1 MPERYAVGSGV
12 RLPSQAERRF
22 APAFPEAAPG
32 PHGVSPAHLQPNYP
46 MSSPVLSHPVAD
58 TARAVSIDA
67 LRSILT
73 LLVVAHHAVLGYFLY
88 APPLGAFDRNLIWG
102 AFPVIDAARAP
113 GVDALVLWNDSFF
126 MALLFWVSGL
136 FVGPSLAR
144 KGPGQFL
151 GDRLMR
157 LGLPFVVSAG
167 VLAPLAYFPAYLQ
180 RAAATEAAGFVDAWL
195 NLGRWVAG
203 PAWFL
208 WVLLAFSML
217 TAILASAAPQTFCAL
232 TRLGAWCRERPS
244 RLVLVWTGAALAAYV
259 PAVLFVHPMAWAGW
273 GPFFVQTSRVGLYAV
288 YFLFGVALGLG
299 GGLTRD
305 LVAPDGPMAR
315 RWALWQAVAG
325 LVFVGFVAVVIAVA
339 IKGSQGVFS
348 PAWNLAAAALMA
360 VSGVLTSVGL
370 LAYVARRRSVESP
383 VWASLRR
390 NAYGI
395 YLVHYAIV
403 TWLQYGFLHVSL
415 PGLAKAFIVTVAAIV
430 LSWVL
435 AAGLRRL
442 PGLRAIL

>member
-1 MPERYAVGSGV
+1 MPS
-12 RLPSQAERRF
+12 
-22 APAFPEAAPG
+22 PE
-32 PHGVSPAHLQPNYP
+32 
-46 MSSPVLSHPVAD
+46 LSHPTAD
-58 TARAVSIDA
+58 TPRTVAIDA

-73 LLVVAHHAVLGYFLY
+73 LLVVAHHAVLAYFLY

-144 KGPGQFL
+144 KGPGRFL
-151 GDRLMR
+151 RDRLMR
-157 LGLPFVVSAG
+157 LGVPFVVSAG
-167 VLAPLAYFPAYLQ
+167 VLAPLAYYPAYLQ
-180 RAAATEAAGFVDAWL
+180 RATATEAAGFIEAWL

-208 WVLLAFSML
+208 WVLLAFSVL
-217 TAILASAAPQTFCAL
+217 TVILRAVAPQAISAL
-232 TRLGAWCRERPS
+232 TRFGAWCRNRPS
-244 RLVLVWTGAALAAYV
+244 RLVLVWVGAALAAYV
-259 PAVLFVHPMAWAGW
+259 PVVLYVHPMAWAGW
-273 GPFFVQTSRVGLYAV
+273 GPFFIQTSRVGLYAV
-288 YFLFGVALGLG
+288 YFFFGVTLGLG

-315 RWALWQAVAG
+315 RWMRWQAAAG
-325 LVFVGFVAVVIAVA
+325 LVFAGFVAVVIVVA

-348 PAWNLAAAALMA
+348 PAWNLAASALMA
-360 VSGVLTSVGL
+360 VSGVFTSVGL
-370 LAYVARRRSVESP
+370 LAYVVRKRSVDTP
-383 VWASLRR
+383 LWASLSR

-403 TWLQYGFLHVSL
+403 TWLQFGLLHVSL
-415 PGLAKAFIVTVAAIV
+415 PGLAKAFIVTVAAIA
-430 LSWVL
+430 LSWGL
-435 AAGLRRL
+435 AASLRRL
-442 PGLRAIL
+442 PGLRAVL